1 MRSLRLHKQTMPEL
15 SLTKSLTLLAG
26 ILISCLGQAQLG
38 GTTVFNSLNIPSSA
52 RVAAVG
58 GNLIAVAD
66 NDLNLA
72 LYNPSLLDSAMTGQ
86 AGLSYVNYFA
96 KTNFGSAS
104 FAKHV
109 EDVATFGATVQ
120 YFNYGRFDETD
131 INGDKIGEFNAGDIA
146 LTIGAGI
153 PIDTNYTI
161 GANVKVLYSAL
172 ESYYSVG
179 AAVDLAA
186 TYNNVQRRFTAALVM
201 KNIGYQLVA
210 YNESNREKL
219 PFEIQL
225 GISKRLKHAPFRF
238 SVIAENLQQWD
249 LTYVNANEGAVIDPI
264 SGEIVNQGGFAF
276 GDKLMRH
283 MVMGGEIIIGPNF
296 CARFGYNYRLRQE
309 MKVSDK
315 PGTAGLSWGLGI
327 GIKRF
332 NFSYGNAKFHLAGAS
347 HHFTVTTQLSDW

>member
-1 MRSLRLHKQTMPEL
+1 MSEN
-15 SLTKSLTLLAG
+15 SLTKSLILLGG
-26 ILISCLGQAQLG
+26 IFISCLGQAQLG

-58 GNLIAVAD
+58 GNLIAV
-66 NDLNLA
+66 NDDDINLA
-72 LYNPSLLDSAMTGQ
+72 IYNPSLLDSAMTGQ
-86 AGLSYVNYFA
+86 AALSYVNYFA
-96 KTNFGSAS
+96 KTNFGFAS
-104 FAKHV
+104 YAKHV
-109 EDVATFGATVQ
+109 ENIATFGATVQ
-120 YFNYGRFDETD
+120 YFNYGKFDETD
-131 INGDKIGEFNAGDIA
+131 VNGDVIGEFNAGDIG

-153 PIDTNYTI
+153 PIDTNYSI

-179 AAVDLAA
+179 AAIDLAA
-186 TYNNVQRRFTAALVM
+186 TYNNEDRRLTAALVM

-210 YNESNREKL
+210 YNVSDREKL

-238 SVIAENLQQWD
+238 SIIAEFLQQWD
-249 LTYVNANEGAVIDPI
+249 LTYVNPNEVAVIDPI
-264 SGEIVNQGGFAF
+264 TGETINQGGFEF

-283 MVMGGEIIIGPNF
+283 MVFGGEILLGDNLS
-296 CARFGYNYRLRQE
+296 AQFGYNYRTRQE
-309 MKVSDK
+309 MKISNK
-315 PGTAGLSWGLGI
+315 PGTAGLSWGLGV

-347 HHFTVTTQLSDW
+347 HHFTVTTRLSDW